1 MKKSVQELIDDQ
13 MCRPGYRWNDTL
25 KRCLG
30 MGGGVGEIAPPEESI
45 APEPAAPAKPA
56 KGGRGAVRVNS
67 SGVKQTGTS
76 MGKSISIK

>member
-30 MGGGVGEIAPPEESI
+30 MGGGDGEIAPPAESI
-45 APEPAAPAKPA
+45 APEVAAPAKPA
-56 KGGRGAVRVNS
+56 KGGRGAVRVNTN
-67 SGVKQTGTS
+67 GVKQMGTS
-76 MGKSISIK
+76 MGKSIAIK